1 MPILEASTSIRCPV
15 ERVFDFLTLSENFP
29 KMVPADLQLRLVQAP
44 ERLMLGSRIEV
55 QISGFGVPQNVVYEI
70 TEFVQ
75 PLRFQESQVK
85 GPLGRYVHE
94 HVLLEQGDGAVRVT
108 DRIDFEPPGGLLG
121 FLLTEARLRTSL
133 EQGLA
138 HRHLELKKLLEDS

>member
-1 MPILEASTSIRCPV
+1 MPILEASISIRCPA
-15 ERVFDFLTLSENFP
+15 ERVFDFLTLSENFA

-44 ERLMLGSRIEV
+44 ERLTLGSRIEV

-94 HVLLEQGDGAVRVT
+94 HVLLDQGDGAVQVT
-108 DRIDFEPPGGLLG
+108 DRIDFAPPGGLLG
-121 FLLTEARLRTSL
+121 FLLTEARLKTSL
-133 EQGLA
+133 ERGLA
-138 HRHLELKKLLEDS
+138 HRHLELKKQLEDS